1 MCTHAFHTDD
11 AKKAFEDAAFD
22 MTDRQTFELLK
33 GEKAEMLGHWRGDE
47 EFFFCHWYAEDEDAI
62 FDQLEKVG
70 FNELMNTLPNEM
82 PIYMAHDK
90 LTDKTVKEMAEEN

>member
-1 MCTHAFHTDD
+1 MAWGGAGTPLF
-11 AKKAFEDAAFD
+11 KKI
-22 MTDRQTFELLK
+22 L
-33 GEKAEMLGHWRGDE
+33 H
-47 EFFFCHWYAEDEDAI
+47 AEDEDAI